1 MPSTN
6 KQDKP
11 TEKSL
16 LRFRL
21 PMKRYHLIRVT
32 LLFLALP
39 LFPQTRDVTKERIL
53 FLAEMFKMKGTEKVK
68 TGKAVGIYLA
78 ETFAYG
84 GGNDRPIVA
93 EYLSYKAGDIAFK
106 DNFMDSPYI
115 KNVDLEFKVSRD
127 QTSITT
133 LGTIGTGTW
142 QGTVVGPTYGGT
154 GVNNGSKTITLGGS
168 FTHTGAHTL
177 GLTTTA
183 NTSVTLPTTGTLAT
197 LAGTETF
204 TNKTLT
210 SPTITGGSIDNT
222 SIGASTRSTGAFTTL
237 TSNGATTFT
246 SSTASSSSSTGAVV
260 VTGGVGIG
268 GNLYGAGAGTST
280 LDGFNIDGGT
290 Y

>member
-84 GGNDRPIVA
+84 GGNDRLIVA

-106 DNFMDSPYI
+106 DNSMDSPYI

-133 LGTIGTGTW
+133 LQRDSSGKIIPVTKASARDNTRIFDIIYGDTPGEYGVLKFTNGPLIYAISGFRNSNRDEYFLGVYNTKSNKEIGKW
-142 QGTVVGPTYGGT
+142 SLKLISDKLFRIEDIDDAAEIRFQLKDL
-154 GVNNGSKTITLGGS
+154 SRIKGGS
-168 FTHTGAHTL
+168 R
-177 GLTTTA
+177 
-183 NTSVTLPTTGTLAT
+183 
-197 LAGTETF
+197 
-204 TNKTLT
+204 
-210 SPTITGGSIDNT
+210 I
-222 SIGASTRSTGAFTTL
+222 
-237 TSNGATTFT
+237 
-246 SSTASSSSSTGAVV
+246 
-260 VTGGVGIG
+260 
-268 GNLYGAGAGTST
+268 Y
-280 LDGFNIDGGT
+280 
-290 Y
+290 